1 MSSSR
6 HGPVRLAAGHRP
18 SLVREPDRP
27 ADPLLRRL
35 ADWTHHRFLWL
46 LVGSYLVAA
55 AAPGVGLYLR
65 NLWRGEWLLLGQP
78 VRVNLPAVLLAILL
92 LNAGLGVQ
100 AEQLRRLITRP
111 ITLLL
116 GLLGNLVVPTL
127 FILGLAQLLRLWPNP
142 VGVHSLI
149 VGLALVASLPIAG
162 SSAAWSRH
170 ANGDLALSLGLIV
183 CSTCF
188 SPVLTPAVLYV
199 VGWAVDGTAAAEV
212 RDLAVGGTSL
222 FLVLFVLVPSL
233 LGSSIRGV
241 LGSTSGLT
249 SGPGLKLLNSIIL
262 LLLSYLNAAV
272 ALPQAFHTPDWGF
285 LAITTVTVLVL
296 CTLNFGAGWLLGRSL
311 RAGAAQETSL
321 MFGLGMN
328 NNGTGLVLASS
339 ALVHVPGAMLP
350 LILYTLVQHL
360 AAGTVEYLFQQTSP
374 PSEQDLP
381 NKPALAPVSPR
392 RQAA

>member
-1 MSSSR
+1 VPER
-6 HGPVRLAAGHRP
+6 DH
-18 SLVREPDRP
+18 P
-27 ADPLLRRL
+27 ADGLLRRL
-35 ADWTHHRFLWL
+35 SDWLHQHFLWL
-46 LVGSYLVAA
+46 LVGSYLAAA

-65 NLWRGEWLLLGQP
+65 NLWRSELQILGQP
-78 VRVNLPAVLLAILL
+78 IHFSLPATLLAVLL

-100 AEQLRRLITRP
+100 AEQFRRLVTRP

-116 GLLGNLVVPTL
+116 GLSGNLVVPTL
-127 FILGLAQLLRLWPNP
+127 FLLGLAQVLRLWPNP

-199 VGWAVDGTAAAEV
+199 VGWAVDGTAAGEV

-222 FLVLFVLVPSL
+222 FLILFVLVPSL
-233 LGSSIRGV
+233 AGLGTRGLLRSLSGLGSS
-241 LGSTSGLT
+241 
-249 SGPGLKLLNSIIL
+249 PGLKLLNSIIL

-272 ALPQAFHTPDWGF
+272 ALPQAFRVPDWEF
-285 LAITTVTVLVL
+285 LVITAVAVLLL
-296 CTLNFGAGWLLGRSL
+296 CGVNFGAGWLLGRSL
-311 RAGAAQETSL
+311 RTGPAQKASL
-321 MFGLGMN
+321 MFALGMN

-339 ALVHVPGAMLP
+339 ALAHLPGAMLP

-360 AAGTVEYLFQQTSP
+360 AAGAVERWLQKNAPSVEQELLVIPPQTPASP
-374 PSEQDLP
+374 L
-381 NKPALAPVSPR
+381 R
-392 RQAA
+392 RAA